1 MESPGEYLKR
11 EREIRGITLEDIS
24 RVTKINLRM
33 LKALEEDDHTVLPA
47 PAFVKGFIR
56 AYCRFVGL
64 DGDDVVLRYE
74 QYLKAREEEKVK
86 VEALEDT
93 PPLSRFLYVMIIS
106 VFLVFILAL
115 GTYTIFK
122 GISSPVGD
130 EGVVL
135 VNSSES
141 VTKPVLKGFNSG
153 SDVPDRPLTQKE
165 DEPLHL
171 DITAR
176 EPTWIQIA
184 IDNGRPFEVIL
195 KEGERVTWEAKEGF
209 SLSIGNAGGVEV
221 IFNGRPLGRLGE
233 TGQVVRLNLP
243 MEAPLSGEVKKEP

>member
-1 MESPGEYLKR
+1 MESLGEYLKR
-11 EREIRGITLEDIS
+11 EREVRGINLEDIS

-33 LKALEEDDHTVLPA
+33 LKAMEEDDHTVLPA
-47 PAFVKGFIR
+47 PTFVKGFIR

-64 DGDDVVLRYE
+64 DGDDAVLRYE
-74 QYLKAREEEKVK
+74 QYLKAQEEERVK
-86 VEALEDT
+86 VEAPEDT
-93 PPLSRFLYVMIIS
+93 PPLSRFFYTMIIS
-106 VFLVFILAL
+106 VFVVFILAI
-115 GTYTIFK
+115 GTYTLFK

-130 EGVVL
+130 EGVVS
-135 VNSSES
+135 VDPSES
-141 VTKPVLKGFNSG
+141 VTKSEVS
-153 SDVPDRPLTQKE
+153 DRPLTQKE

-184 IDNGRPFEVIL
+184 IDNGRPFEVML

-233 TGQVVRLNLP
+233 AGQVVRLNLP
-243 MEAPLSGEVKKEP
+243 MEAPLSGEAKKEP

>member
-1 MESPGEYLKR
+1 MESLGEYLKR

-33 LKALEEDDHTVLPA
+33 LKALEENEYTVLSA
-47 PAFVKGFIR
+47 PLFVKGFIR

-64 DGDDVVLRYE
+64 DGDDAVLRYE
-74 QYLKAREEEKVK
+74 QCLKAQEEEKVK
-86 VEALEDT
+86 IEALKDT

-115 GTYTIFK
+115 GIYTLFK
-122 GISSPVGD
+122 GISNPAGH
-130 EGVVL
+130 EEVVL
-135 VNSSES
+135 VDSSES
-141 VTKPVLKGFNSG
+141 MTKPVLKGFNSG
-153 SDVPDRPLTQKE
+153 SEVSDRPLTQKG

-176 EPTWIQIA
+176 ELTWIQIA
-184 IDNGRPFEVIL
+184 IDNGRPFEVLL

-221 IFNGRPLGRLGE
+221 TFNGKPVGRLGE

-243 MEAPLSGEVKKEP
+243 MGAKKEP